1 MVVEGNLTAQTT
13 LYKMLHMY
21 GEASAAALIGPDEGP
36 AVEVLNPQGRG
47 AFVLACE
54 HASNLIPHAL
64 GDLGLPPEAL
74 VSHIA
79 WDPGA
84 FDVSRLLS
92 EALDAPLVA
101 ARFSRLVFDCNR
113 PPEAS
118 RGIAQSS
125 EGQAI
130 PGNAHLDEIAAES
143 RVAEIHGPF
152 HSALAAVLRD
162 RLDRGRPL
170 HLLTVHSFT
179 PVYFGRRRAVELGVL
194 HDTDTRLA
202 DAVLRHASRITR
214 LDTRRNEPYGPQ
226 DGVTFTLREHGVR
239 HGVANVMLEIRN
251 DLIADT
257 AAASEMA
264 AKLAEVLR
272 LAASDAVAGAREPW

>member
-1 MVVEGNLTAQTT
+1 MVVERNLTAQTT
-13 LYKMLHMY
+13 LYKMLHMVS
-21 GEASAAALIGPDEGP
+21 EASAVALIGPDDGP
-36 AVEVLNPQGRG
+36 AVEVLNPHGG
-47 AFVLACE
+47 GPFVLACE
-54 HASNLIPHAL
+54 HASNRIPRAL

-74 VSHIA
+74 ASHIA

-84 FDVSRLLS
+84 FDVARLLS
-92 EALDAPLVA
+92 DALDAPLVA

-130 PGNAHLDEIAAES
+130 PGNAHLDEMAAES
-143 RVAEIHGPF
+143 RIAEIHRPF
-152 HSALAAVLRD
+152 HSALGAILRD
-162 RLDRGRPL
+162 RLDRGTPL

-202 DAVLRHASRITR
+202 DAVLRHAARVAGVE
-214 LDTRRNEPYGPQ
+214 TRRNEPYGPQ

-251 DLIADT
+251 DLIPNAT
-257 AAASEMA
+257 AATDMA

-272 LAASDAVAGAREPW
+272 LAVSGTTMGARES